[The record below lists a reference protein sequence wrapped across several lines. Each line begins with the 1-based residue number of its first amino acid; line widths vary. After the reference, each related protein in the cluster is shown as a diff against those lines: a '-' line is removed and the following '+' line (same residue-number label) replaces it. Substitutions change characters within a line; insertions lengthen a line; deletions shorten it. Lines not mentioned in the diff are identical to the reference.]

1 MNFNLNDI
9 VPMIVAYI
17 PMMVACF
24 GEIMAFVSTMK
35 QYKAIIAQF
44 NALIADVKS
53 KTDQDEFIEELKR
66 INEEQKAQIANVL
79 HENAELKKQFAELI
93 YKIDK
98 VKTISTK
105 E

>member
-9 VPMIVAYI
+9 LPMIVAYI

-24 GEIMAFVSTMK
+24 GEITAFISTMK

-66 INEEQKAQIANVL
+66 INAEQNAQIVNLL
-79 HENAELKKQFAELI
+79 HENAEVKKHFAEFI
-93 YKIDK
+93 QKVDK
-98 VKTISTK
+98 VKTITIK

>member
-24 GEIMAFVSTMK
+24 GEIMAFISTMK

-66 INEEQKAQIANVL
+66 INEEQRAQIVNVL
-79 HENAELKKQFAELI
+79 HENAELKKQLTELI
-93 YKIDK
+93 QKIDK

>member
-1 MNFNLNDI
+1 
-9 VPMIVAYI
+9 MIVAYI

-66 INEEQKAQIANVL
+66 INAEKDAQIVNLL
-79 HENAELKKQFAELI
+79 HENAEVKKQFAEFI
-93 YKIDK
+93 QKVDK
-98 VKTISTK
+98 VKTITIK

>member
-1 MNFNLNDI
+1 
-9 VPMIVAYI
+9 MIVAYI

-24 GEIMAFVSTMK
+24 GEIMAFISTMK

-66 INEEQKAQIANVL
+66 INEEQNAKMVSL
-79 HENAELKKQFAELI
+79 MHEHIELKKQFAEFI
-93 YKIDK
+93 QKIDK
-98 VKTISTK
+98 VKTITTK

>member
-66 INEEQKAQIANVL
+66 INEEQQAQIANVL
-79 HENAELKKQFAELI
+79 HENAELKKYMAELI